1 MLINNRNVL
10 IFPEYHLTDFPPQ
23 FELTQQEAYELL
35 NVYGKY
41 GFGLLIAGYVEKDD
55 GQLFSSC
62 LVLDDG
68 KTYNI
73 RKRFPYKDETEVI
86 SPGAM
91 IDTPIGL
98 SIGLSYFLLCH
109 DLTAVLGGNE
119 KTAIPNGIE
128 NLFLISAMFDKFD
141 ENTKKGI
148 ECCRK
153 NGIKRFISADRLN
166 GIKQTII
173 AEDM

>member
-1 MLINNRNVL
+1 MRPARN
-10 IFPEYHLTDFPPQ
+10 LT
-23 FELTQQEAYELL
+23 LR
-35 NVYGKY
+35 
-41 GFGLLIAGYVEKDD
+41 
-55 GQLFSSC
+55 S
-62 LVLDDG
+62 
-68 KTYNI
+68 

-86 SPGAM
+86 SPGAR

-109 DLTAVLGGNE
+109 DLTAALGENE

-148 ECCRK
+148 EFCRK
-153 NGIKRFISADRLN
+153 NGIKRFISADRFN